1 MKAGLGERSLERRSK
16 KMTSRFDRYYERQ
29 MGNPKV
35 RAGVEKELASLEV
48 GIQIAR
54 AREALHL
61 NETQLAA
68 RAGMNAS
75 KISRIENSSQNL
87 TLNTLKRI
95 AECARPESEHR
106 VDPKGKQKGEG
117 RDCGLHTNA
126 RAKAGRLKGQEIY
139 IEVVAVSTARL
150 SQKDPRVTPLRSARR
165 PQHSLGFLRTPRAG

>member
-16 KMTSRFDRYYERQ
+16 KTTTRFDRYYERQ

-75 KISRIENSSQNL
+75 KISRIDNSSQNL

-95 AECARPESEHR
+95 ADALDRKVNIELIPKESKKE
-106 VDPKGKQKGEG
+106 
-117 RDCGLHTNA
+117 
-126 RAKAGRLKGQEIY
+126 RAAIAGCTQTRALRR
-139 IEVVAVSTARL
+139 AV
-150 SQKDPRVTPLRSARR
+150 
-165 PQHSLGFLRTPRAG
+165 